1 MPDEYRTAVLRFVEM
16 HANTELMG
24 VLPER
29 EWLMRAPTLRRKLAL
44 TAKVQDEV
52 GHAQLLYRVA
62 EDLGKPREA
71 MFDDLLAGK
80 TKFHN
85 VFHYPT
91 VGWADVGMIAWLVDA
106 AAIVAQQALRDSS
119 YAPYARTM
127 RKICWEESV
136 HIMHGRDVVVTM
148 VTGSAA
154 QRAAI
159 QDALERWWGPLMQM
173 HGPRSPR
180 EKDRDLHWRIK
191 AKTSEEL
198 RQEFL
203 TIYVPRIRELGLVIP
218 DDELAL
224 DEAGVWRYTEPDW
237 DELRTVV
244 TNHGP
249 MSEQRLGLPSRREG
263 GDALGARGDPRD
275 AGRGVND
282 GTRARALGGL
292 PPGEGRRPDA
302 ARRERHGPRCRPGHP
317 LRPRTLRAAA
327 GERPAVGRPSGG
339 RRRPRRSG
347 PAPATARPL
356 VQEARRLRDA
366 RQAGR
371 RPSGRGPGEAQG
383 TLGMSAAAPPAT
395 GLDDLLLSMA
405 DDEFVIGFS
414 DSRVDRDRAAPR
426 GGRRDELAR
435 PGRARPRRGAL
446 RAARR
451 R

>member
-1 MPDEYRTAVLRFVEM
+1 MTDPLALDPVLSPAERSSPGAPARRHDEAYEAWFARFEAHVMNGGKVEAVDAMPDEYRTAVLRFVEM
-16 HANTELMG
+16 HANSELMG

-52 GHAQLLYRVA
+52 GHAQLLYRIA

-85 VFHYPT
+85 VFHYPP

-148 VTGSAA
+148 VTGTPA

-159 QDALERWWGPLMQM
+159 QDALDRWWGPLMQM

-180 EKDRDLHWRIK
+180 ETDMDLRWRIK

-203 TIYVPRIRELGLVIP
+203 TIYVPRIRELGLLIP
-218 DDELAL
+218 DPELRY
-224 DEAGVWRYTEPDW
+224 DEAADEWRYTEPDW
-237 DELRTVV
+237 NELRTVV

-249 MSEQRLGLPSRREG
+249 MSEARLEFRRQAREATAWVR
-263 GDALGARGDPRD
+263 DTILGVP
-275 AGRGVND
+275 
-282 GTRARALGGL
+282 
-292 PPGEGRRPDA
+292 
-302 ARRERHGPRCRPGHP
+302 
-317 LRPRTLRAAA
+317 AAA
-327 GERPAVGRPSGG
+327 
-339 RRRPRRSG
+339 
-347 PAPATARPL
+347 
-356 VQEARRLRDA
+356 
-366 RQAGR
+366 
-371 RPSGRGPGEAQG
+371 
-383 TLGMSAAAPPAT
+383 
-395 GLDDLLLSMA
+395 
-405 DDEFVIGFS
+405 
-414 DSRVDRDRAAPR
+414 
-426 GGRRDELAR
+426 
-435 PGRARPRRGAL
+435 
-446 RAARR
+446 
-451 R
+451 

>member
-1 MPDEYRTAVLRFVEM
+1 MTDPLALDPILSPRERSRPASNAELPHDERFALFEAHIADGGYVEATDWMPDEYRTAVLRFVEM
-16 HANTELMG
+16 HANSELMG

-62 EDLGKPREA
+62 EDLGKSREA
-71 MFDDLLAGK
+71 MFDNLLAGK

-136 HIMHGRDVVVTM
+136 HIMHGRDGVVTLM
-148 VTGSAA
+148 TGTDS
-154 QRAAI
+154 QRALV
-159 QDALERWWGPLMQM
+159 QEALDRWWGPLMQM
-173 HGPRSPR
+173 HGPRTAR

-203 TIYVPRIRELGLVIP
+203 TIYVPRIREIGLVIP
-218 DDELAL
+218 DTDLVWDA
-224 DEAGVWRYTEPDW
+224 DAAAWRYAEPDW

-249 MSEQRLGLPSRREG
+249 MSEARLEFRRVNREETRWVRE
-263 GDALGARGDPRD
+263 AILG
-275 AGRGVND
+275 V
-282 GTRARALGGL
+282 
-292 PPGEGRRPDA
+292 
-302 ARRERHGPRCRPGHP
+302 
-317 LRPRTLRAAA
+317 
-327 GERPAVGRPSGG
+327 
-339 RRRPRRSG
+339 
-347 PAPATARPL
+347 ATA
-356 VQEARRLRDA
+356 A
-366 RQAGR
+366 
-371 RPSGRGPGEAQG
+371 
-383 TLGMSAAAPPAT
+383 
-395 GLDDLLLSMA
+395 
-405 DDEFVIGFS
+405 
-414 DSRVDRDRAAPR
+414 
-426 GGRRDELAR
+426 
-435 PGRARPRRGAL
+435 
-446 RAARR
+446 
-451 R
+451 